1 MVLWCLERTK
11 MNKTICVLV
20 AALSL
25 SLASCGKE
33 KERERFSSYAGIID
47 GESIQLNISDGTL
60 YGGIYLVVTQSD
72 GTQIKYYDSDPL
84 FSLETYCI
92 TKPGPNRESEC
103 LLYDDL
109 NPREDLNKEYLK
121 YLSKVMD
128 KMSQMEKQ

>member
-1 MVLWCLERTK
+1 

-33 KERERFSSYAGIID
+33 KERKRFSSYAGIID
-47 GESIQLNISDGTL
+47 GESVQLNISDRPL
-60 YGGIYLVVTQSD
+60 YGGIYLVVIQSD
-72 GTQIKYYDSDPL
+72 GTKISYYDGDL
-84 FSLETYCI
+84 HFSLEHYCI
-92 TKPGPNRESEC
+92 TKPGSNREIEC
-103 LLYDDL
+103 LFYDDL

-121 YLSKVMD
+121 CLSKVMD

>member
-1 MVLWCLERTK
+1 

-25 SLASCGKE
+25 SLAGCGKE

-47 GESIQLNISDGTL
+47 GESVQLNISDRPL
-60 YGGIYLVVTQSD
+60 YGGIYLEIIQSD
-72 GTQIKYYDSDPL
+72 GTKISYYDGDL
-84 FSLETYCI
+84 HFSLDHYCI

-109 NPREDLNKEYLK
+109 NPREDINKEYLK

-128 KMSQMEKQ
+128 KMSLMENK